1 MKATPTRA
9 CHDQESK
16 RKFKRLP
23 LSKWGHHFL
32 SAHQVDVSEM
42 NALAQEIERL
52 KPEVGEMLMFSSKSI
67 ESTKTRILFIY
78 MLVSLGVAFHFE
90 DEIEQS
96 LEEGFE
102 KIQEMIAGEDD
113 LYTIS
118 IMFWVFRTYGYNMS
132 TAAHLRTTR
141 EDILE
146 EALSFTTRNLESL
159 ARAGASSPHILM
171 RIRNALCMPQHY
183 NAEMIFA
190 REYISFYEQEEDH
203 NKMLLRFAKI
213 NFKFLQLNWIQEL
226 KTLTKWWKQ
235 QDLASKLPPYFR
247 DRLIECYLFA
257 IMIYFEPQFSLGKV
271 SLAKINT
278 VFTLVDDTCDRYG
291 NVSEVAA
298 LVQCVERWDPDCM
311 DSLPDYMK
319 TVFKFA
325 WNTFEECENAGIMEE
340 GLSYDVQGA
349 LEEFKVY
356 LRSNFCFTKWEQG
369 DVVPTFDEYLEI
381 GGVEVTMYV
390 SIACSFLG
398 LGQSSREQA
407 YKWLKS
413 RPKFVE
419 AQAKRARL
427 MNDIAGFEGDM
438 SRGFDVNAIM
448 YYMKQY
454 KVTEEETFTRLQKMA
469 RDLDTTVNE
478 EILKTTKSVP
488 RQILKRAIDF
498 GKMIEFTYRWLV
510 ERYKARL
517 VTKGFTQHEGVDY
530 FDTFSLVAKL
540 ASVKLILG
548 LAARFGWSLT
558 QMDVTNAFLHSDLDE
573 EIYMSLPQGYTS
585 PTGSNVERFT
595 HCYGFS
601 PKLFCDNKS
610 ALSIAGNP
618 VFHEMIK
625 HVEIDCHTTRDQV
638 QNGFMSVL
646 HVSSDAFCSMLFS
659 CVREFSASFAPS
671 GLLERKTAWDG
682 LASTCMSCP
691 LSNDSDER
699 TFCSWSC

>member
-1 MKATPTRA
+1 M
-9 CHDQESK
+9 ESIT
-16 RKFKRLP
+16 
-23 LSKWGHHFL
+23 S
-32 SAHQVDVSEM
+32 DVKGM
-42 NALAQEIERL
+42 
-52 KPEVGEMLMFSSKSI
+52 
-67 ESTKTRILFIY
+67 
-78 MLVSLGVAFHFE
+78 VSLYE
-90 DEIEQS
+90 
-96 LEEGFE
+96 
-102 KIQEMIAGEDD
+102 
-113 LYTIS
+113 
-118 IMFWVFRTYGYNMS
+118 
-132 TAAHLRTTR
+132 AAHLRTTR

-257 IMIYFEPQFSLGKV
+257 IMIYFEPQFSLGRV

-349 LEEFKVY
+349 LEEMLFNVLLYAPNKQFKVY

-381 GGVEVTMYV
+381 GGVEVTMY
-390 SIACSFLG
+390 
-398 LGQSSREQA
+398 
-407 YKWLKS
+407 
-413 RPKFVE
+413 
-419 AQAKRARL
+419 
-427 MNDIAGFEGDM
+427 GDM

-498 GKMIEFTYRWLV
+498 GKMIEFTYRSGEEYTHPEGRFKDHITSLFV
-510 ERYKARL
+510 DLIRL
-517 VTKGFTQHEGVDY
+517 
-530 FDTFSLVAKL
+530 
-540 ASVKLILG
+540 
-548 LAARFGWSLT
+548 
-558 QMDVTNAFLHSDLDE
+558 
-573 EIYMSLPQGYTS
+573 
-585 PTGSNVERFT
+585 
-595 HCYGFS
+595 
-601 PKLFCDNKS
+601 
-610 ALSIAGNP
+610 
-618 VFHEMIK
+618 
-625 HVEIDCHTTRDQV
+625 
-638 QNGFMSVL
+638 
-646 HVSSDAFCSMLFS
+646 
-659 CVREFSASFAPS
+659 
-671 GLLERKTAWDG
+671 
-682 LASTCMSCP
+682 
-691 LSNDSDER
+691 
-699 TFCSWSC
+699 

>member
-1 MKATPTRA
+1 MQCISAYGSILSLPLRSNLFSVRKLSSFPHKSFSGQHGKLVRMKATHTRA
-9 CHDQESK
+9 CHDQESN

-32 SAHQVDVSEM
+32 SAQVDVSEM

-90 DEIEQS
+90 DEIEES

-132 TAAHLRTTR
+132 TDVFKRFKGENEKFMESIIGDVKGMVSLYEASHLRTTR

-257 IMIYFEPQFSLGKV
+257 IMIYFEPQFSLGRV

-349 LEEFKVY
+349 LEE
-356 LRSNFCFTKWEQG
+356 WEQG

-498 GKMIEFTYRWLV
+498 GKMIEFTYRSGEEYTHPEGRFKDHITSLFV
-510 ERYKARL
+510 DLIRL
-517 VTKGFTQHEGVDY
+517 
-530 FDTFSLVAKL
+530 
-540 ASVKLILG
+540 
-548 LAARFGWSLT
+548 
-558 QMDVTNAFLHSDLDE
+558 
-573 EIYMSLPQGYTS
+573 
-585 PTGSNVERFT
+585 
-595 HCYGFS
+595 
-601 PKLFCDNKS
+601 
-610 ALSIAGNP
+610 
-618 VFHEMIK
+618 
-625 HVEIDCHTTRDQV
+625 
-638 QNGFMSVL
+638 
-646 HVSSDAFCSMLFS
+646 
-659 CVREFSASFAPS
+659 
-671 GLLERKTAWDG
+671 
-682 LASTCMSCP
+682 
-691 LSNDSDER
+691 
-699 TFCSWSC
+699 